1 MSQAGSPDRR
11 TLLAAPN
18 TEASLSVPDSQ
29 EVYQAMKIGTMR
41 LLKLCAVLA
50 AVTTV
55 SAVAAVA
62 AQADPGANLQVI
74 LRPAGGAPDGGFGL
88 VKFRQP
94 KDADKIVYLDVWVRD
109 LAPNHSY
116 SLQRATDTS
125 VNDDCAGTN
134 WLTLGQ
140 GLVPHAITTDET
152 GTGRADLFR
161 NLATI
166 PLGTQFDIHFRV
178 VDAETS
184 AVVLESSCYQY
195 TVSQ

>member
-1 MSQAGSPDRR
+1 
-11 TLLAAPN
+11 
-18 TEASLSVPDSQ
+18 
-29 EVYQAMKIGTMR
+29 MKIGTMR
-41 LLKLCAVLA
+41 LLKLCAVFA
-50 AVTTV
+50 AVTTAF
-55 SAVAAVA
+55 AVAAVA
-62 AQADPGANLQVI
+62 AQADPGANLEVV
-74 LRPAGGAPDGGFGL
+74 LRPAGAPDGSFGL

-140 GLVPHAITTDET
+140 GLVPHAITTDST
-152 GTGRADLFR
+152 GTGRAGLFR
-161 NLATI
+161 NLAAI

-178 VDAETS
+178 IDAQTS
-184 AVVLESSCYQY
+184 AVVLESTCYQY